1 MRYQNTVHG
10 KFINRPNRFI
20 AQVEIEGEVHTVHV
34 KNTGRCKELLLP
46 GVEVVLEESHNPER
60 KTRFDLVS
68 VYKENLGWVNIDSMA
83 PNIVVGEWLN
93 GENKIFG
100 KETKIKPEYKFGDS
114 RIDFYVETP
123 NRKALIEVKGVT
135 LEQNGTG
142 LFPDAPTERGVK
154 HLREL
159 TGAVSMGY
167 ECYIA
172 FVIAMPGINR
182 VYPNIKTH
190 PEFGE
195 TLEQART
202 AGVKVLH
209 LSTEVFSDSLQITSV
224 LID

>member
-142 LFPDAPTERGVK
+142 LFPDAPTERGGTPYSSSCTQD
-154 HLREL
+154 LP
-159 TGAVSMGY
+159 
-167 ECYIA
+167 C
-172 FVIAMPGINR
+172 
-182 VYPNIKTH
+182 
-190 PEFGE
+190 
-195 TLEQART
+195 T
-202 AGVKVLH
+202 A
-209 LSTEVFSDSLQITSV
+209 
-224 LID
+224 